1 MTQRGKHLPL
11 RDLGLAESS
20 NPANE
25 LVKDTIIEVQGLSKH
40 YGEKHVLHD
49 VELRVQAGEWV
60 GIIGPNGSGK
70 STLLSLLSGADRP
83 TSGSIQVNGQALAS
97 YKRRALSQ
105 LMAVLQQEAL
115 PPLGFTVREV
125 VEMGRFPF
133 QSWLGSE
140 SEDSGALVDRI
151 MERLQLTELADY
163 PLDRI
168 SGGQR
173 QRTAL
178 AKLMVQSPSIVLLD
192 EPTTYLDIHYQVQFM
207 DIVRDWQKDCGL
219 TIVSVLHDLNLAS
232 LYCDRLVV
240 IHDGGIAAQGT
251 PDELMNPELLSR
263 IFATDTTIVPH
274 PDTGRPQ
281 VLIRPSHG

>member
-1 MTQRGKHLPL
+1 M
-11 RDLGLAESS
+11 
-20 NPANE
+20 
-25 LVKDTIIEVQGLSKH
+25 IEVQGLSKH

-49 VELRVQAGEWV
+49 VELRVEAGEWV

>member
-1 MTQRGKHLPL
+1 M
-11 RDLGLAESS
+11 GLAESS

-25 LVKDTIIEVQGLSKH
+25 LVKGTIIEVQGLSKH

-49 VELRVQAGEWV
+49 VGLRVEAGEWV

-274 PDTGRPQ
+274 PDTRRPQ

>member
-1 MTQRGKHLPL
+1 MTQRGRHLPL
-11 RDLGLAESS
+11 ADMKQAGGSDS
-20 NPANE
+20 VNH
-25 LVKDTIIEVQGLSKH
+25 LVKGTIIEVQGLSKH
-40 YGEKHVLHD
+40 YGEKRILQD
-49 VELRVQAGEWV
+49 VDLRVQAGEWV

-83 TSGSIQVNGQALAS
+83 TSGSIQVNGLALAS

-105 LMAVLQQEAL
+105 MMAVLQQEAL

-133 QSWLGSE
+133 QSWFGSE
-140 SEDSGALVDRI
+140 SLDSGALVDRI

-251 PDELMNPELLSR
+251 PEELMNPELLSR
-263 IFATDTTIVPH
+263 IFATGTTIVPH

-281 VLIRPSHG
+281 VLIRPSRG